1 MNKLPL
7 AVKLCLWSYDT
18 DKVDISSLD
27 DRFRIVLN
35 ILNRGSRQAVEW
47 LWQNFTEE
55 EIKTV
60 INASIAS
67 EWNKKSLSFWSQLYN
82 AAPEKNSRLKHQCL
96 PSVLFQ
102 PHSPMC
108 ICNLPIV

>member
-1 MNKLPL
+1 MNSLPP

-18 DKVDISSLD
+18 DKVDLSSLA
-27 DRFRIVLN
+27 DRFLIALN

-60 INASIAS
+60 IKASIAS
-67 EWNKKSLSFWSQLYN
+67 EWNMKSLSFWSQLYN
-82 AAPEKNSRLKHQCL
+82 VTTGRKSRLTRSNGTSLGH
-96 PSVLFQ
+96 F
-102 PHSPMC
+102 
-108 ICNLPIV
+108 I